1 MRMYSWLT
9 SSHKSLTPLLG
20 SSSAINAH
28 QNLVILS
35 KANPMVRSPDPFSAT
50 TKKNGKSGLVT

>member
-1 MRMYSWLT
+1 V
-9 SSHKSLTPLLG
+9 G

-35 KANPMVRSPDPFSAT
+35 QANPKVRSSDPFSAT
-50 TKKNGKSGLVT
+50 TKKNGKSSLATHE